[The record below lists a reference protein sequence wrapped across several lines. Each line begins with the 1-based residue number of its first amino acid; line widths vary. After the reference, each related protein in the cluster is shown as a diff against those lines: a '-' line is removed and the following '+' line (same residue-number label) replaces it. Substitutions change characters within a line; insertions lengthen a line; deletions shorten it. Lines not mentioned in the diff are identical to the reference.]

1 MKTLARWTPFREMAP
16 FAEFPEMESFFADL
30 PMRSMASRY
39 EPMPTMRMDVVEG
52 DAGYTLKAELPGM
65 KKEDISVSIDGNCV
79 SISAEA
85 KREKDVKEGEK
96 ILRSERYVGT
106 MSRAFTLP
114 MDVDVGKAEAKFAD
128 GVLKLTLPKTTGT
141 PAHRLSIN

>member
-1 MKTLARWTPFREMAP
+1 MATIARFDPFRELVRYDPFRDNDFFRGFRMAP
-16 FAEFPEMESFFADL
+16 VYADM
-30 PMRSMASRY
+30 PD
-39 EPMPTMRMDVVEG
+39 EPAIKLDVTEAGEAYTVKADMPGV
-52 DAGYTLKAELPGM
+52 A
-65 KKEDISVSIDGNCV
+65 KEDIRVDVDGNVVSIA
-79 SISAEA
+79 AEVR
-85 KREKDVKEGEK
+85 REKTDEKNGK

-141 PAHRLSIN
+141 PAHRLNIN